1 MKCVYA
7 LWWPVLKNDLL
18 NTSWNWRTFF
28 RINHRGRLL
37 CTHFA
42 FLPTKAAE
50 PSLLLPFEVQGL
62 CVLFLFFS
70 KAECI
75 KSCFMAVMQW
85 FISTDGTFSTWM
97 YLVGVCAPMCVPQ
110 RAQLNNSLLFSH
122 FTVQFAYVRLDAV
135 CAHFPPIYLSTNLF
149 IYSHIEDL
157 EMSRC
162 CFLD

>member
-28 RINHRGRLL
+28 QINHRGRWPLL
-37 CTHFA
+37 SEEMQSA
-42 FLPTKAAE
+42 YKAE

-75 KSCFMAVMQW
+75 KSCFMAVMQ
-85 FISTDGTFSTWM
+85 
-97 YLVGVCAPMCVPQ
+97 
-110 RAQLNNSLLFSH
+110 
-122 FTVQFAYVRLDAV
+122 
-135 CAHFPPIYLSTNLF
+135 
-149 IYSHIEDL
+149 
-157 EMSRC
+157 
-162 CFLD
+162 